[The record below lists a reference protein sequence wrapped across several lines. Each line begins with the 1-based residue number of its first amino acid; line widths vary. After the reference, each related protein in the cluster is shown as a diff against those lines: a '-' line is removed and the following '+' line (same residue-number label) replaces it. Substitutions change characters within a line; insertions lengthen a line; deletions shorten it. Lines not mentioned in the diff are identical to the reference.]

1 MLTLF
6 TNRYQAFRPSQ
17 GVPVRIT
24 LGAPRFKL
32 PYPLTCAV
40 RELAP
45 RREYFSKSLPEFTAA
60 YRADLDQLGAT
71 WIAQR
76 LRQIAEEQGDHRLVL
91 LCFEDLSDP
100 AQWCHRR
107 IFASWWKDVTGD
119 GVRELGPLGSPYEQ
133 GTLL

>member
-6 TNRYQAFRPSQ
+6 TNRYQAFQSSQ

-32 PYPLTCAV
+32 SYSLTHVV

-45 RREYFSKSLPEFTAA
+45 RREYFSKPLPEFTAA
-60 YRADLDQLGAT
+60 YRGDLDRLGAT
-71 WIAQR
+71 RVADR
-76 LRQIAEEQGDHRLVL
+76 LRQIAEADGDHRLVL
-91 LCFEDLSDP
+91 LCFEDLSDA

-107 IFASWWKDVTGD
+107 IFATWWKDVTGD
-119 GVRELGPLGSPYEQ
+119 EVRELGPLAGRYEQ
-133 GTLL
+133 GTLM